1 MSVALATAAAVAARA
16 GFADGPALAVNGR
29 FLTQALT
36 GVQRFAT
43 ELTAAIDALAGAG
56 AWPPTRVLTPR
67 QNGAAGPMAA
77 PFRHLGVEPVGR
89 LRGQAWEQAELPRA
103 ARGAFL
109 LNLGN
114 TAPIAAGRR
123 QAVVIHDAGVFDTPE
138 SYSAPFRAWYR
149 LLHALLVR
157 SGALLVTVSEFSRA
171 RLAARLGVAPARFA
185 VMPEGGEHIL
195 RAPADRSVLARHG
208 LEPGR
213 YALAVGSR
221 AAHKNLDALREAAA
235 LLAARGL
242 VLAAVGSADPAVF
255 RPAAGAAGP
264 GAVALGRVS
273 DAGLRA
279 LYEGALCLVFPS
291 RYEGF
296 GLPPLEAMACGCPV
310 VAAAAGAVPEVC
322 GDAALWFDAAAPH
335 TLVEALRRLLEE
347 DGLAEALRR
356 RGLARAGAYS
366 WRRAAEELLRL
377 VEPAAVA
384 AARGGLR

>member
-1 MSVALATAAAVAARA
+1 VSAAAATAV
-16 GFADGPALAVNGR
+16 LAVNGR

-36 GVQRFAT
+36 GVQRFAI

-67 QNGAAGPMAA
+67 QDGVRPAAAA

-103 ARGAFL
+103 AHGTFL

-149 LLHALLVR
+149 LLHALLAR
-157 SGALLVTVSEFSRA
+157 SGALLVTVSEFSRG
-171 RLAARLGVAPARFA
+171 RLAARLGVAPARFS

-195 RAPADRSVLARHG
+195 RAPADPSVLARHG
-208 LEPGR
+208 LAPGR

-235 LLAARGL
+235 LLASRGFA
-242 VLAAVGSADPAVF
+242 LAAVGSADPTVF

-264 GAVALGRVS
+264 GAVALGRVG
-273 DAGLRA
+273 DAELRA

-310 VAAAAGAVPEVC
+310 VAAASGAVPEVC
-322 GDAALWFDAAAPH
+322 GDAALWFDAAVPQ
-335 TLVEALRRLLEE
+335 TLTEALRQLLEE

-377 VEPAAVA
+377 VEPAATA
-384 AARGGLR
+384 AARGGKR